1 MEVNVQL
8 RDEDAEKLVL
18 GTIMTNRDALEE
30 AREML
35 SKECFYNSFHQEIYK
50 AIIQV
55 ASSGDR
61 PDMITVKN
69 KLVANGIKFEPYLF
83 VSIASNQT
91 FDLGQYA
98 ARLHDLAIRRKFYE
112 IGQYLVSNSYTEAE
126 DILDVTNAVSDQ
138 LSSLFKSSS
147 SVISTINEG
156 LESVYHMI
164 NENLKGGKPLTGTPT
179 GFEKIDN
186 KSGGLQKSDLIIIA
200 GETSQGKALRMNEKI
215 LTPNGWILN
224 KDIKVGDEV
233 ASIDGKKSV
242 VLGVY
247 PQGVKDIYKM
257 TFADGR
263 VAYSSGDHLWEVG
276 ASTFKSG
283 NRILTTLQI
292 KEMQDNTSAFH
303 NRMYVPMFC
312 GKFGERK
319 DFVIH
324 PYILG
329 VLIGDGCLSRGAS
342 FCNDDKF
349 VLGKMRSLCKMP
361 IVKQSSDKSNKCP
374 TYRISYG
381 HNQKMTNIYYEELRQ
396 LGLLNHLAKDKF
408 IPECY
413 LDCCY
418 EQRLEL
424 LNGLMDTDGEVDKY
438 GCIHYST
445 ISERLAKDVV
455 YLCRSLGY
463 KCSMCS
469 HQSAIGEKKYK
480 NHYRITI
487 AGEHEKNICTLPRRR
502 ERIKERKRINNV
514 IRSIE
519 YIGKE
524 ECQCIKVSH
533 PRELFV
539 ISDFIVTHNTSLAVS
554 IMRNAAS
561 LGAKVAMYSM
571 EMKKEQITAR
581 ILSMESG
588 VPANEIMYSRLTESQ
603 LQSVDKGIGKIS
615 GKGIYFDD
623 RSTSNIDTILS
634 SIRYMK
640 LKFGID
646 GAIVDYLQILNVNMK
661 GANKEQQMG
670 DVARR
675 LKNLAKELDIWIIAL
690 SQLNRDNMNPVPSLA
705 RLRDSGQ
712 IAEAAD
718 VVMLVYRPEVKGKS
732 YPGDFSHVDTRGTAM
747 IDIAKGRNIGLLK
760 FICGFNA
767 CTTCFYELD
776 NIPISSGMVS
786 DEEDAPAF

>member
-18 GTIMTNRDALEE
+18 GTIMINRDAFEE
-30 AREML
+30 VREML

-112 IGQYLVSNSYTEAE
+112 IGQYLVSNSYTESE
-126 DILDVTNAVSDQ
+126 DILDVTNTVSDQ

-164 NENLKGGKPLTGTPT
+164 NENLNGGKPLTGTPT

-200 GETSQGKALRMNEKI
+200 GETSQGK
-215 LTPNGWILN
+215 
-224 KDIKVGDEV
+224 
-233 ASIDGKKSV
+233 
-242 VLGVY
+242 
-247 PQGVKDIYKM
+247 
-257 TFADGR
+257 
-263 VAYSSGDHLWEVG
+263 
-276 ASTFKSG
+276 
-283 NRILTTLQI
+283 
-292 KEMQDNTSAFH
+292 
-303 NRMYVPMFC
+303 
-312 GKFGERK
+312 
-319 DFVIH
+319 
-324 PYILG
+324 
-329 VLIGDGCLSRGAS
+329 
-342 FCNDDKF
+342 
-349 VLGKMRSLCKMP
+349 
-361 IVKQSSDKSNKCP
+361 
-374 TYRISYG
+374 
-381 HNQKMTNIYYEELRQ
+381 
-396 LGLLNHLAKDKF
+396 
-408 IPECY
+408 
-413 LDCCY
+413 
-418 EQRLEL
+418 
-424 LNGLMDTDGEVDKY
+424 
-438 GCIHYST
+438 
-445 ISERLAKDVV
+445 
-455 YLCRSLGY
+455 
-463 KCSMCS
+463 
-469 HQSAIGEKKYK
+469 
-480 NHYRITI
+480 
-487 AGEHEKNICTLPRRR
+487 
-502 ERIKERKRINNV
+502 
-514 IRSIE
+514 
-519 YIGKE
+519 
-524 ECQCIKVSH
+524 
-533 PRELFV
+533 
-539 ISDFIVTHNTSLAVS
+539 TSLAVS

-561 LGAKVAMYSM
+561 LGA
-571 EMKKEQITAR
+571 
-581 ILSMESG
+581 MESG

-786 DEEDAPAF
+786 DEEDSPAF

>member
-1 MEVNVQL
+1 MEVNIQL
-8 RDEDAEKLVL
+8 RDEDAERIVL
-18 GTIMTNRDALEE
+18 GTILLQRNAFEE
-30 AREML
+30 VRELL
-35 SKECFYNSFHQEIYK
+35 SEESFYNPFHQEIYK
-50 AIIQV
+50 TILQV
-55 ASSGDR
+55 VSSGNR
-61 PDMITVKN
+61 PDMITVKG
-69 KLVANGIKFEPYLF
+69 KLVANGVKFELVEYMK
-83 VSIASNQT
+83 IASNST
-91 FDLGQYA
+91 FDLYQYA
-98 ARLHDLAIRRKFYE
+98 ARLHDLAIRRKFYG
-112 IGQYLVSNSYTEAE
+112 IGQYLISNSYSESE
-126 DILDVTNAVSDQ
+126 DILDVTNSVSDE
-138 LSSLFKSSS
+138 LASLFKSSNTT
-147 SVISTINEG
+147 VSTINDG
-156 LESVYHMI
+156 LENVYSMI
-164 NENLKGGKPLTGTPT
+164 NENLSGAKDITGTPT
-179 GFEKIDN
+179 GFEKIDS

-233 ASIDGKKSV
+233 ASIDGEKSV

-463 KCSMCS
+463 RCSMCS
-469 HQSAIGEKKYK
+469 HKSAIGEKKYG

-502 ERIKERKRINNV
+502 KRIKERKRINNV

-554 IMRNAAS
+554 IMRNAADF
-561 LGAKVAMYSM
+561 GAKIAMYSM

-588 VPANEIMYSRLTESQ
+588 VPANQIMYSRLTDSQ
-603 LQSVDKGIGKIS
+603 LQAVDKGIGKVS

-623 RSTSNIDTILS
+623 RSTSNIDTIIS

-640 LKFGID
+640 LKYGID

-690 SQLNRDNMNPVPSLA
+690 SQLNRDTMNPVPTLA

-718 VVMLVYRPEVKGKS
+718 VVILIYRPEVTKKS
-732 YPGDFSHVDTRGTAM
+732 YPSDFSNVETKGTAM
-747 IDIAKGRNIGLLK
+747 IDIAKGRNIGLLR

-767 CTTCFYELD
+767 ATTCFYNLD
-776 NIPISSGMVS
+776 SVPLSGSSVS
-786 DEEDAPAF
+786 DVEDDNPF